1 MDWKY
6 AVHFPL
12 SMLKPRYNLMSVQ
25 LNPCTK
31 VLWTV
36 LLKQLEVMGFLVSTE
51 VLVHCCMVQ
60 YQKHLL
66 GES

>member
-1 MDWKY
+1 MDWKS

-12 SMLKPRYNLMSVQ
+12 SMLKPRYNLMREL

-31 VLWTV
+31 VLSTV
-36 LLKQLEVMGFLVSTE
+36 LSKQLKVMDSLVSTE

-60 YQKHLL
+60 YQKHL
-66 GES
+66 